1 MRNILIFLL
10 FSTGLHAQ
18 KEVRDTAFIRNDSLF
33 IGKVQVFYEALID
46 TAELH
51 SRYMQINDI
60 IATYVAE
67 QHAIKEKIQFYEDNY
82 SALSIMR
89 QPATIKNAKK
99 QPARKPKTKKQ

>member
-10 FSTGLHAQ
+10 FSTGLQAQ

-33 IGKVQVFYEALID
+33 IGKVQIFYEALID

-89 QPATIKNAKK
+89 QKASQKTKK
-99 QPARKPKTKKQ
+99 QPARKPKKSKQ

>member
-10 FSTGLHAQ
+10 FSTGLQAQ
-18 KEVRDTAFIRNDSLF
+18 KEVRDTLFIRNDSLF

-46 TAELH
+46 TAELY

-67 QHAIKEKIQFYEDNY
+67 QHAIKEKD
-82 SALSIMR
+82 SVLR
-89 QPATIKNAKK
+89 
-99 QPARKPKTKKQ
+99 R